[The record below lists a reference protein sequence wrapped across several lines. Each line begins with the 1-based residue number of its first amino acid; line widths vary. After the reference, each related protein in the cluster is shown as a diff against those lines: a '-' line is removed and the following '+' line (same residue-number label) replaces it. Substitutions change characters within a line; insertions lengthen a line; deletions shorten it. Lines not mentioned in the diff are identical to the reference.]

1 VIDNEH
7 YSETG
12 MQPTHTGRGVS
23 LAGVAAAC
31 NFASVKTIYTEE
43 ELNAALAPVFAGSNL
58 MFCDIKVNTQRYPM
72 SIRLRDGAHIKN
84 RFRENLLG
92 QKAFDYRNAKRRET
106 KPWMPSRHLS
116 RPQDV
121 RRRAWVDA
129 AQRRLKAKSVPGK
142 PWALIPRAGAAD
154 ADRAVRAAHKAFT
167 GGDWPKMTASQR
179 GALLRQL
186 GDLIVDKAKH
196 LAEIEVRDSKLI
208 SEMGAQTA

>member
-1 VIDNEH
+1 MASQRPGTMDRRAVMGALLEARGDSLIVTGLGSTCYDAGTADHPNTFYLWGGMGAAAMMGLGLALAQPSRRVVVITGDGEMLMALGAFATIGAKAPKNLSIVVIDNEH

-92 QKAFDYRNAKRRET
+92 QKAFD
-106 KPWMPSRHLS
+106 
-116 RPQDV
+116 
-121 RRRAWVDA
+121 
-129 AQRRLKAKSVPGK
+129 
-142 PWALIPRAGAAD
+142 
-154 ADRAVRAAHKAFT
+154 
-167 GGDWPKMTASQR
+167 
-179 GALLRQL
+179 
-186 GDLIVDKAKH
+186 
-196 LAEIEVRDSKLI
+196 
-208 SEMGAQTA
+208 